1 MEDFDLLYLMKT
13 PFYLGDFDKCLQ
25 EAEKIE
31 INQEDLR
38 NQQLRNL
45 FTVRALTSK
54 LDLPSLKT
62 FMTGLLQDP
71 MR

>member
-13 PFYLGDFDKCLQ
+13 PFYLGDFDKCLA

-31 INQEDLR
+31 INSDDVR

-45 FTVRALTSK
+45 YTVRALTCKS
-54 LDLPSLKT
+54 D
-62 FMTGLLQDP
+62 FA
-71 MR
+71 